1 MMTHGS
7 PACREALELL
17 VRLYEILVRLAP
29 PVKDR
34 TVFCSAQHLCLCVC
48 GGWGWMGLF
57 LSTYIQ
63 STPRYTQV
71 HIHTQYK
78 VYKHTCT
85 RTRARAHTHTPLGVA
100 ILGSAGIASTAVKRF
115 PASHS
120 PVYVCI
126 SVFSLSLTIEEMRCH
141 AIDMAKCLHA
151 WTDRQQ
157 TTARRHARSIVHLGN
172 GLHANLRLLCL
183 VMLAHG
189 ALVCFDIHAHKQ
201 T

>member
-34 TVFCSAQHLCLCVC
+34 TVFCSAQHLCLCVW

-85 RTRARAHTHTPLGVA
+85 RARAHTHTHTSWCSDPWQRWHCV
-100 ILGSAGIASTAVKRF
+100 
-115 PASHS
+115 HS
-120 PVYVCI
+120 REKVSCI
-126 SVFSLSLTIEEMRCH
+126 SFTCICVYKCIFSVSQNRGNALSCH
-141 AIDMAKCLHA
+141 
-151 WTDRQQ
+151 
-157 TTARRHARSIVHLGN
+157 
-172 GLHANLRLLCL
+172 
-183 VMLAHG
+183 
-189 ALVCFDIHAHKQ
+189 
-201 T
+201 